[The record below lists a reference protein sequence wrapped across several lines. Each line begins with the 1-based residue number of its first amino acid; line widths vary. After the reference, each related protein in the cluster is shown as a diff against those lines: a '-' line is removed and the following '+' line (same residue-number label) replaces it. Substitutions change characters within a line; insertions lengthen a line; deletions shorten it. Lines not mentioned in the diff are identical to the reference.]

1 MTCDT
6 ATGIAC
12 PVSFTHPP
20 GKSGN
25 CMRIAYILNSLGIGG
40 AECLVVALAERMA
53 ARGHSV
59 CILTLREELADQWP
73 THLQVIHLRIRKNP
87 LSFLRGFWR
96 AMKTAYRFR
105 PHIIHSHNF
114 HGNIFARS
122 LKLAFPSIAVVST
135 LHNEYEGGRLR
146 MLGLKLTDGLACCT
160 VAVSQAVAERALH
173 LGIVPKTKCSVIA
186 NGIDIAQSIPD
197 PERRQDLRTSMCA
210 GHDFVWITAG
220 RIVAAKD
227 YISLLRAF
235 AQVHADVSRT
245 QLWIAGNGDDPE
257 YQAALRIETERLGI
271 DESVRWLGLRRDLPA
286 LLDAADGFVL
296 ASAWE
301 GMPLALAEAMA
312 MQKPIVATGVGG
324 VAELTGNCGIV
335 VPPRDPDALATAMLS
350 ILNTPAE
357 AREFLGCSARRR
369 VIDNFNIEAKAD
381 LWEALYR
388 DIVAA
393 NSD

>member
-1 MTCDT
+1 
-6 ATGIAC
+6 
-12 PVSFTHPP
+12 
-20 GKSGN
+20 
-25 CMRIAYILNSLGIGG
+25 
-40 AECLVVALAERMA
+40 
-53 ARGHSV
+53 
-59 CILTLREELADQWP
+59 
-73 THLQVIHLRIRKNP
+73 
-87 LSFLRGFWR
+87 
-96 AMKTAYRFR
+96 
-105 PHIIHSHNF
+105 
-114 HGNIFARS
+114 
-122 LKLAFPSIAVVST
+122 
-135 LHNEYEGGRLR
+135 
-146 MLGLKLTDGLACCT
+146 
-160 VAVSQAVAERALH
+160 
-173 LGIVPKTKCSVIA
+173 
-186 NGIDIAQSIPD
+186 
-197 PERRQDLRTSMCA
+197 
-210 GHDFVWITAG
+210 
-220 RIVAAKD
+220 
-227 YISLLRAF
+227 
-235 AQVHADVSRT
+235 
-245 QLWIAGNGDDPE
+245 
-257 YQAALRIETERLGI
+257 
-271 DESVRWLGLRRDLPA
+271 